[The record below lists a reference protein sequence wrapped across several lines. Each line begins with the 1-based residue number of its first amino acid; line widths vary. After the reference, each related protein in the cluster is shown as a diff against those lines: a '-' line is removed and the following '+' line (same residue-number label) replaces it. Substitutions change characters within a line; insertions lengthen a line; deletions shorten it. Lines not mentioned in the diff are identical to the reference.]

1 MATTF
6 QASET
11 VMSEYI
17 KGFDAGY
24 NYVLNEI
31 ENFRE
36 NYDGAPNLLLSDLL
50 SVLRMEHKNMEGV

>member
-1 MATTF
+1 
-6 QASET
+6 
-11 VMSEYI
+11 MSEYI

-50 SVLRMEHKNMEGV
+50 SVLRMEHKNMEDV